1 MARQN
6 VGVDRGRTLSDYL
19 SLAAYVLYV
28 VAAASFLGGL
38 LIDWLVPGRLYIT
51 PLVITT
57 ETPNSGLFILSIT
70 LLLVGYLLSTL
81 GNWVEERRREPI
93 DQTQEWTV
101 DVGNR

>member
-1 MARQN
+1 MAQQN
-6 VGVDRGRTLSDYL
+6 VGIDRGRTLPDYL
-19 SLAAYVLYV
+19 SLAANGLY
-28 VAAASFLGGL
+28 ALAGLSFLGGL

-57 ETPNSGLFILSIT
+57 ETPNSGLFILSIA

-81 GNWVEERRREPI
+81 GSRIEERRREPV

>member
-1 MARQN
+1 MAQQN
-6 VGVDRGRTLSDYL
+6 VGIDRGRTLPDYL
-19 SLAAYVLYV
+19 RLSAYLLYALAAL
-28 VAAASFLGGL
+28 SFLGGL

-51 PLVITT
+51 PLVITSQ
-57 ETPNSGLFILSIT
+57 TPNSGLFILSIA

-81 GNWVEERRREPI
+81 GIRIEEYRREPT